1 MPGSVTGRDLHVDRN
16 LSNVAI
22 GYRSD
27 GFIADMI
34 APMVPVQKQSDRYVI
49 FDRRDV
55 LRVEDTRRAP
65 GTEAFKVARSVSSG
79 TYFAENYALKDSL
92 TLEDRVNMDQIYRN
106 QLMNGRTGFIVG
118 KLQLDWENRVAGQVT
133 STTNV
138 GSFAGVGSEWSA
150 GNADVIGDINTG
162 IDAAHD
168 LTGKRP
174 NRMVLGLDAWR
185 SARRSTDVRNIL
197 FGTNNGGGFA
207 ARAAFASLF
216 EIDQMLVG
224 GAFKD
229 TANEAQAESL
239 SKIWGDHVLLYY
251 SPSAPTME
259 EPAFMYSFRWS
270 GAGLPSMTVERHPFD
285 PKIKTEEIEVGY
297 YQDEVITG
305 SEYSYIVE
313 SVNSST

>member
-1 MPGSVTGRDLHVDRN
+1 MPTATGRTLHVDQN

-22 GYRSD
+22 GYRAD

-34 APMVPVQKQSDRYVI
+34 APIVPVQKQSDRYVI

-55 LRVEDTRRAP
+55 LRVEDTKRAP
-65 GTEAFKVARSVSSG
+65 MTEANKVQRQVSSG

-92 TLEDRVNMDQIYRN
+92 SLEDRSNMDAVYRN
-106 QLMNGRTGFIVG
+106 QLMNGRTEFITG
-118 KLQLDWENRVAGQVT
+118 KLQLDWENRVAAQVT
-133 STTNV
+133 NTSNV
-138 GSFAGVGSEWSA
+138 GSSAGVSSSWDYG
-150 GNADVIGDINTG
+150 GADVIGDINTA

-174 NRMVLGLDAWR
+174 NTMVMGLDAWR
-185 SARRSTDVRNIL
+185 YARRSTDVRNLI

-207 ARAAFASLF
+207 SRAAFTDLF
-216 EIDQMLVG
+216 EVDRLLVG

-239 SKIWGDHVLLYY
+239 SKIWLDHVLLAYVAPNPTTEN
-251 SPSAPTME
+251 PS
-259 EPAFMYSFRWS
+259 FMYSFRWNQP
-270 GAGLPSMTVERHPFD
+270 GLPSMTAERHPFD
-285 PKIKTEEIEVGY
+285 SKTKSEEIEVGY

-305 SEYSYIVE
+305 AEYGYLILAVGSD
-313 SVNSST
+313 S